1 MKSKLLFSII
11 VLLSFTS
18 ISVNAEEKLRSYK
31 DLGGQTKTTS
41 WWKELASCGGTVA
54 GVSMDLEEKDP
65 KRALAL
71 EDESNRFINLAKKR
85 LILDKGL
92 SNDEAEKNATDEASE
107 WIEYYVFS
115 IEDIKNPKEL
125 DSYQKEQ
132 IQLCNKI
139 GIEYKAAFPKDAQ

>member
-31 DLGGQTKTTS
+31 DLAGKTQVRS